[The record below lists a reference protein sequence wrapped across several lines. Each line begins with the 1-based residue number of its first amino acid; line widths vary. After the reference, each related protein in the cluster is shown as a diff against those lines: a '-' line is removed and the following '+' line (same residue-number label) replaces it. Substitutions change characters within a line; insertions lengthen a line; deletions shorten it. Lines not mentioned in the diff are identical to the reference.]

1 MERDVMAAKQTELV
15 IFDCDG
21 VLVDSEPISLA
32 VLVEA
37 LATAGVAMSAEEAHE
52 RFLGRSLKSMSEI
65 LHADYGLAI
74 DAAFLEAMRKVLYE
88 RFRAELQ
95 PINGIAETV
104 DRLGI
109 AHCVASS
116 SQLERIRL
124 SLSVTGLIDRFEPNI
139 FSASMVARGKPAP
152 DLFLHAS
159 AVMGVAPGHC
169 VVVEDSPAGIT
180 AAKSAG
186 MRVVAFTGGSHA
198 RSPRHREALL
208 SLSPDALFDDMREL
222 LQFVRKEE
230 DGGKEH

>member
-1 MERDVMAAKQTELV
+1 MAARETELV

-21 VLVDSEPISLA
+21 VLVDSEPISIA

-37 LATAGVAMSAEEAHE
+37 LAAAGVAMSEDEAHE

-65 LHADYGLAI
+65 LHDDYSLAI
-74 DAAFLEAMRKVLYE
+74 DAAFLDAMRKVLYE

-95 PINGIAETV
+95 PIEGIAETI
-104 DRLGI
+104 DRLGV

-116 SQLERIRL
+116 SQPERIRL
-124 SLSVTGLIDRFEPNI
+124 SLTVTGLIDRFEPNI
-139 FSASMVARGKPAP
+139 FSATMVARGKPAP

-159 AVMGVAPGHC
+159 ARMGVEPGRC
-169 VVVEDSPAGIT
+169 VVVEDSPAGIA

-198 RSPRHREALL
+198 RTLRHREALL
-208 SLSPDALFDDMREL
+208 RLQPDALFDDMREL
-222 LQFVRKEE
+222 LQFVRQEE
-230 DGGKEH
+230 VGGKEH

>member
-1 MERDVMAAKQTELV
+1 MTEKATELV

-21 VLVDSEPISLA
+21 VLVDSEPISLT

-37 LATAGVAMSAEEAHE
+37 LAAAGVAMSEEEAHE

-65 LHADYGLAI
+65 LHDEYGLAI
-74 DAAFLEAMRKVLYE
+74 DATFLDAMRKVLYE

-95 PINGIAETV
+95 PIDGIAETV
-104 DRLGI
+104 DGLGI

-116 SQLERIRL
+116 SQPERIRL

-139 FSASMVARGKPAP
+139 FSATMVSRGKPAP

-159 AVMGVAPGHC
+159 AAMGVAPERC
-169 VVVEDSPAGIT
+169 VVVEDSPAGI
-180 AAKSAG
+180 AAAQAAG
-186 MRVVAFTGGSHA
+186 MRVLAFAGGSHA
-198 RSPRHREALL
+198 RTARHRDALRR
-208 SLSPDALFDDMREL
+208 LSPDALFDDMRDL
-222 LQFVRKEE
+222 LQFVRRQE

>member
-1 MERDVMAAKQTELV
+1 MAATETELV

-32 VLVEA
+32 VLVES
-37 LATAGVAMSAEEAHE
+37 LAAAGVAMSEDEAHD

-65 LHADYGLAI
+65 LHDEYGLAV

-88 RFRAELQ
+88 RFRSELQ
-95 PINGIAETV
+95 PIDGIAETV
-104 DRLGI
+104 DGLGI

-116 SQLERIRL
+116 SQPERIRL
-124 SLSVTGLIDRFEPNI
+124 SLSVTGLLDRFEPNI
-139 FSASMVARGKPAP
+139 FSASMVSRGKPAP

-159 AVMGVAPGHC
+159 AAMGVEPARC
-169 VVVEDSPAGIT
+169 IVVEDSPAGIA

-198 RSPRHREALL
+198 RTPRHRETLL
-208 SLSPDALFDDMREL
+208 SLKPDALFDDMREL
-222 LQFVRKEE
+222 LQFVRKE
-230 DGGKEH
+230 

>member
-1 MERDVMAAKQTELV
+1 MPATRTDLI

-37 LATAGVAMSAEEAHE
+37 LAAAGVAMSEEEAHE

-65 LHADYGLAI
+65 LQDEHGLAV

-88 RFRAELQ
+88 RFRRELQ
-95 PINGIAETV
+95 PIAGIAETV
-104 DRLGI
+104 DGLGI

-116 SQLERIRL
+116 SQPERIRL
-124 SLSVTGLIDRFEPNI
+124 SLSVTGLLDRFEPNI
-139 FSASMVARGKPAP
+139 FSATMVARGKPAP

-159 AVMGVAPGHC
+159 AAMGVEPGHC

-198 RSPRHREALL
+198 RTPRHRETLL
-208 SLSPDALFDDMREL
+208 NLQPDALFDDMREL
-222 LQFVRKEE
+222 LQFVRREE
-230 DGGKEH
+230 VDGKEH

>member
-1 MERDVMAAKQTELV
+1 MAAKTTELV

-21 VLVDSEPISLA
+21 VLVDSEPISIA

-37 LATAGVAMSAEEAHE
+37 LAAAGVTMSEEEAHV

-65 LHADYGLAI
+65 LHDDYGLAI
-74 DAAFLEAMRKVLYE
+74 DAAFLDAMRKVLYE

-95 PINGIAETV
+95 AVEGVAETV
-104 DRLGI
+104 DALGI

-116 SQLERIRL
+116 SQPERIRL
-124 SLSVTGLIDRFEPNI
+124 SLTVTGLLSRFEPNI

-159 AVMGVAPGHC
+159 AAMGVAPEYC
-169 VVVEDSPAGIT
+169 VVVEDSPAGI
-180 AAKSAG
+180 AAGKAAG

-198 RSPRHREALL
+198 KTPGHRETLL
-208 SLSPDALFDDMREL
+208 RLEPDALFDDMREL
-222 LQFVRKEE
+222 LQFVRDEKA
-230 DGGKEH
+230 DGKEH